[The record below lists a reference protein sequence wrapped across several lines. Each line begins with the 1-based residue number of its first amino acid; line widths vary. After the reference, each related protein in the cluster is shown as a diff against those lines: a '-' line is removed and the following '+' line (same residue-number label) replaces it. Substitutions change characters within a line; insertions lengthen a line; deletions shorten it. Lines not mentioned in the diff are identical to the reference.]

1 MSPVLQKL
9 VAQASSIQTLGNDQ
23 STRLAAFLVSAMG
36 NTIYAQTGFV
46 AQPSALNP
54 VTAQAISAAFQGFN
68 QENFLDVLTLTI
80 INTAITLNTP
90 TGGITASQLSSN
102 GPAMNA
108 LVNANW
114 GGAPGITDAEQ
125 VLNLY
130 RYGTL
135 IQAGANL
142 NGITN
147 PF

>member
-1 MSPVLQKL
+1 
-9 VAQASSIQTLGNDQ
+9 
-23 STRLAAFLVSAMG
+23 MG
-36 NTIYAQTGFV
+36 NSIYGQTPVV

-54 VTAQAISAAFQGFN
+54 VTAQAISSAFQGFTEE
-68 QENFLDVLTLTI
+68 QYLDVLTYVILS
-80 INTAITLNTP
+80 TAIRLNSP
-90 TGGITASQLSSN
+90 TGGITAAQLSTN
-102 GPAMNA
+102 GFTVNA

-114 GGAPGITDAEQ
+114 GGAPGVTDAEQ
-125 VLNLY
+125 VLNLL